1 MRYTRLGRRG
11 PRTSVIGIGLWQAGS
26 RAWSARQPETL
37 QAIKDGIR
45 RALEH
50 GINLFDTAEIY
61 GAGLS
66 ERILGETLR
75 ELKAREQ
82 AIIATKVAG
91 FRWTERDILKA
102 ARRSI
107 ERLGTKPDI
116 IQHHWPPPFYASIC
130 KVARS
135 LEKLVEE
142 GLTSYIG
149 LSNYP
154 ANLTAKILECMKKH
168 EPVSN
173 QVQYNLAY
181 RVVEHN
187 LKPLLEKHGIALIAW
202 SPLAKGALAGKTKPS
217 TIAQLLD
224 PVFHAAS
231 KDTKLQ
237 ETLERIARS
246 LGATKAE
253 VALAWLIARNAIPI
267 PGFRNPR
274 HVDSAARAASITLSE
289 EHVKALDEASRKY
302 LYKWGT
308 CYKALR
314 LNRYIPSVLQ
324 KLVALLGV

>member
-11 PRTSVIGIGLWQAGS
+11 PRVSIIGIGLWQAGS
-26 RAWSARQPETL
+26 RAWGTRNPEAL
-37 QAIKDGIR
+37 RAIKDGVR

-75 ELKAREQ
+75 ELGAREE
-82 AIIATKVAG
+82 AVIATKIAG
-91 FRWTERDILKA
+91 FRWREKDILKA
-102 ARRSI
+102 AKRST

-135 LEKLVEE
+135 LEKLVEN

-154 ANLTAKILECMKKH
+154 ANLTTRVLECMKRH

-173 QVQYNLAY
+173 QLQYNLAY
-181 RVVEHN
+181 RVVEN
-187 LKPLLEKHGIALIAW
+187 RLKPLLEKHGIALIAW

-217 TIAQLLD
+217 TLAQLLD
-224 PVFHAAS
+224 PVFHAAV
-231 KDTKLQ
+231 KDKELQ
-237 ETLERIARS
+237 TTLEKIAKL

-253 VALAWLIARNAIPI
+253 VALAWLIAKNAIPI

-274 HVDSAARAASITLSE
+274 HVDSAARAASLTLPA
-289 EHVKALDEASRKY
+289 EHVRMLDEASRRY

-314 LNRYIPSVLQ
+314 VNRYLPGVLQ
-324 KLVALLGV
+324 KLVAVIGV